1 MEVRSQATAGKS
13 NGCCCNII
21 QTVGWLKINS
31 HYPTKIIVP
40 QLGKKKTVLQNYDFI
55 PKRKQLGSTKIILH
69 SPTIFSW
76 KTVQKWIFWPI
87 KFSVFPQGQIFLGH
101 IPEIPQSVCLSTQKM
116 TSEQIR
122 NCIQIKTFDH
132 LFIPFLLHKA
142 CGPTSSIFILY
153 SKIIFYYFSLTY
165 GGQLTKSNFY

>member
-1 MEVRSQATAGKS
+1 MELRSQATVGKS
-13 NGCCCNII
+13 NGCCCNKI

-40 QLGKKKTVLQNYDFI
+40 QLGQKKIVLQNYDFI

-76 KTVQKWIFWPI
+76 KTVQKRIFWPRKI
-87 KFSVFPQGQIFLGH
+87 SVFPQGRICLSH
-101 IPEIPQSVCLSTQKM
+101 IPEIPQCVYLGPQKM
-116 TSEQIR
+116 TSEQIW

-132 LFIPFLLHKA
+132 LFIPFLLQKPGGWLLHMVK
-142 CGPTSSIFILY
+142 CLFILCC
-153 SKIIFYYFSLTY
+153 
-165 GGQLTKSNFY
+165 